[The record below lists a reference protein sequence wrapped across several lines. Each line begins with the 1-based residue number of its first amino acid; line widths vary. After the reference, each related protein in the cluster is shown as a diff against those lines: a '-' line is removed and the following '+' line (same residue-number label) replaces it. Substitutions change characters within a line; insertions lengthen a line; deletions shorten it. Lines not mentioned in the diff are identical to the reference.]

1 MASKV
6 RKKIISFGLNVGF
19 HLLVCL
25 ELLGSL
31 LGSFWG
37 FFRFSL
43 EVSAFK
49 NVVKTNGF
57 LRFMSQLIFG
67 IISASDALFGVI
79 SLPFYQYSSSK
90 EFKLVFRKGSDT
102 IHTKMLKTIPKMC
115 KILKQKMFQ
124 FSFKMRSPP

>member
-1 MASKV
+1 M
-6 RKKIISFGLNVGF
+6 
-19 HLLVCL
+19 CL
-25 ELLGSL
+25 DLLGSL
-31 LGSFWG
+31 LGSFLSL
-37 FFRFSL
+37 FRSSL

-57 LRFMSQLIFG
+57 LRFMLQLLFG
-67 IISASDALFGVI
+67 IISASEASFGVI
-79 SLPFYQYSSSK
+79 SLPLDQYSSSM

-115 KILKQKMFQ
+115 KIVKQKMVQ